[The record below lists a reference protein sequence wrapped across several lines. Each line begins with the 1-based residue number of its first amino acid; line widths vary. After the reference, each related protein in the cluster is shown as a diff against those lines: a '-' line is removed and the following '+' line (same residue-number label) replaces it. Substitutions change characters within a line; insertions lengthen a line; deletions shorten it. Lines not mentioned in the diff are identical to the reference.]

1 MTLTSARLMVGLL
14 AVALGALA
22 TPAAAAGNGTAA
34 SPAEIEFL
42 LQAIERSG
50 CDFYRNGSWH
60 TASDARAHLA
70 RKYDAVQRQHPMRS
84 ADAFIE
90 AIATRS
96 SSTGEPYR
104 VRCPGE
110 PIVDSGAWF
119 RQALASRRQGGAGH

>member
-1 MTLTSARLMVGLL
+1 MSLTSARLMVGLL

-22 TPAAAAGNGTAA
+22 TPAAAAGNGTAVT
-34 SPAEIEFL
+34 PAE
-42 LQAIERSG
+42 IERSG

-70 RKYDAVQRQHPMRS
+70 RKYDAVQKQHPMRS

-90 AIATRS
+90 AVATRS

-119 RQALASRRQGGAGH
+119 RQALSSRRQGGAGH